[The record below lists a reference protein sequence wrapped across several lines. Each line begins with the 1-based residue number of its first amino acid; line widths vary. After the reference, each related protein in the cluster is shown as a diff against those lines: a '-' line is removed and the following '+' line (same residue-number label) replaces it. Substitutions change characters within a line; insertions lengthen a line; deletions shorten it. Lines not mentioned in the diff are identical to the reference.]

1 MGSDANASSSPR
13 VSLNTVNRRQFL
25 TGVTVGI
32 SGVAGCSARDVM
44 SGRSE
49 ETPGASD
56 SSDATIHSGYDSTD
70 VVVQSPDGDKRG
82 EVTAAIADTTELR
95 YLGLSDTETLPAD
108 RGMLFVFES
117 EQDLSF
123 VMREMSFGIDIL
135 YLDADRAITEIHHAP
150 EPGPNEDGSDQSYP
164 GRGRYVLEV
173 NYDWTTDH
181 GVEAGDVVTFDL

>member
-1 MGSDANASSSPR
+1 
-13 VSLNTVNRRQFL
+13 
-25 TGVTVGI
+25 
-32 SGVAGCSARDVM
+32 M
-44 SGRSE
+44 SGRPE
-49 ETPGASD
+49 ETSEASN